1 MRKNIAFLLLL
12 ACLGT
17 LAAAQQLP
25 RTVLPENYQLT
36 LSPNFQTDKLD
47 GDETITVRVTQPT
60 SAITLNAAEITFGET
75 TINQNGA
82 TQTAQVTSDPKAET
96 ATLTVPKALAAGPAT
111 IHIRYTGILNNELRG
126 FYLSQVG
133 QRKYGVTQFE
143 PADARRAY
151 PSFDQPDMKAT
162 FELTVVVDK
171 GDMAISNGKVV
182 SDTPGPGP
190 DKHTVKFSTTPKMS
204 SYLLALAVGEFQCE
218 AGQADGI
225 PIRVCGTPEQKGRGH
240 FALEAAE
247 YSLRYYDRYFG
258 IKYPYGKLDIIGVPD
273 FSAGAMENVGCIIGR
288 DILYFVDPKSSSYFL
303 QKAVAEDGV
312 AHEMAHQWFG
322 DLVTMK
328 WWDDFW
334 LNEGFATW
342 MSAKPIAAWKPEWN
356 LATDDVQSAGQA
368 MAVDSLSSTHPIHQE
383 VETPAQ
389 ALELAD
395 VISYN
400 KTAAVLRMVEGYVG
414 PALFRKGV
422 NAYLAKYAYGN
433 TTAPDFWNA
442 ITAAAKKPADKVMSS
457 FVMQAG
463 VPLVSV
469 SASCSNGNTRVEVS
483 QTRYFRNRELLN
495 AGSKELWQIPVC
507 LKAGNREKCELLTS
521 KTQSMELTG
530 CAPVYANAGAR
541 GYYHSG
547 YDAANLHHLA
557 VGAQQDLS
565 PAERVQLIDDAW
577 AEVRVDRIRVGDFL
591 ALAESLKN
599 DPTRAVADELAQELQ
614 YVDQHL
620 TTGADRQQYEAWVR
634 QTFGP
639 VGEQL
644 GWTPQPND
652 SEEQRARRADLLTLV
667 GEVGHDPKLAE
678 FSRQLT
684 EKALQGEAVDP
695 TLLYPA
701 LNIAT
706 RNGDAALYDAIQKR
720 AQSSGS
726 PEEAF
731 RFLRA
736 LGNFQKPALVERS
749 LEYAVSSQVR
759 SQDAPFL
766 IGRLMGNPDTQ
777 DQAWDWIRQ
786 HWSQVEAK
794 LTNFS
799 TGAVVDGAGS
809 FCDAGHKQQV
819 QDFFSQHP
827 IPSAQRTL
835 QQSLEFIANCV
846 DLKQQQEP
854 NLATWLQQ
862 QGGGREA
869 Q

>member
-36 LSPNFQTDKLD
+36 LSPNFQTDKFD
-47 GDETITVRVTQPT
+47 GDETITVRVAQPT

-75 TINQNGA
+75 TVTQNGA
-82 TQTAQVTSDPKAET
+82 TQTAQVTRDPKAET
-96 ATLTVPKALAAGPAT
+96 ATLTVAKALAAGPAT

-218 AGQADGI
+218 AGHADGI

-684 EKALQGEAVDP
+684 EKALRGEAVDP

-706 RNGDAALYDAIQKR
+706 RNGDAALYDAVQKR

>member
-36 LSPNFQTDKLD
+36 LSPNFQTDKFD
-47 GDETITVRVTQPT
+47 GDETITVRVAQPT

-75 TINQNGA
+75 TVTQNGA

-133 QRKYGVTQFE
+133 NRKYGVTQFE

-521 KTQSMELTG
+521 KTQSLELTG

-599 DPTRAVADELAQELQ
+599 DPTRAVSDELAQELQ

-634 QTFGP
+634 QTFSP

-667 GEVGHDPKLAE
+667 GEVGHDPKLSE

-684 EKALQGEAVDP
+684 EKALRGEAVDP
-695 TLLYPA
+695 TLIYPA

>member
-36 LSPNFQTDKLD
+36 LSPNFQTDKFD
-47 GDETITVRVTQPT
+47 GDETITVRVAQPT

-469 SASCSNGNTRVEVS
+469 SASCSNGNTKVEVS

-667 GEVGHDPKLAE
+667 GEVGHDPKLSE

-684 EKALQGEAVDP
+684 EKALRGEAVDP
-695 TLLYPA
+695 TLIYPA

>member
-1 MRKNIAFLLLL
+1 MTKKIAVLLL

-17 LAAAQQLP
+17 FAAAQPLP

-36 LSPNFQTDKLD
+36 LSPNFQTDKFD
-47 GDETITVRVTQPT
+47 GDETISVRVAQPT
-60 SAITLNAAEITFGET
+60 SSITLNAAEITFGET
-75 TINQNGA
+75 TVTQNGSR
-82 TQTAQVTSDPKAET
+82 QTAQVATDPKAET
-96 ATLTVPKALAAGPAT
+96 ATITVPQAMAVGPAT

-133 QRKYGVTQFE
+133 NRKYGVTQFE

-162 FELTVVVDK
+162 FDLTVVVDK
-171 GDMAISNGKVV
+171 SDMAISNGKVV

-240 FALEAAE
+240 FALQAAQ
-247 YSLRYYDRYFG
+247 YSLSYYDRYFG

-288 DILYFVDPKSSSYFL
+288 DLLYFVDPKSSSYFL

-356 LATDDVQSAGQA
+356 LPTDDVQSAAQA
-368 MAVDSLSSTHPIHQE
+368 MAVDSLSSTHPIHQA

-442 ITAAAKKPADKVMSS
+442 ITAAAKKPADKVMTS
-457 FVMQAG
+457 FVMQPG
-463 VPLVSV
+463 VPLVSL
-469 SASCSNGNTRVEVS
+469 STSCSNGNTKVEVS
-483 QTRYFRNRELLN
+483 QTRYFRNRELLS
-495 AGSKELWQIPVC
+495 AGSKELWQVPVC
-507 LKAGNREKCELLTS
+507 LKSGNREKCELLTS
-521 KTQSMELTG
+521 KSQTVEFTG

-547 YDAANLHHLA
+547 YDAANLHRLA
-557 VGAQQDLS
+557 SSAEQDLS
-565 PAERVQLIDDAW
+565 PPERVQLMDDAW
-577 AEVRVDRIRVGDFL
+577 AQVRVDSIRVGDFL
-591 ALAESLKN
+591 ALAEALKN
-599 DPTRAVADELAQELQ
+599 DPTRAVTDELAQDLR

-620 TTGADRQQYEAWVR
+620 TTGADREQYESWVR
-634 QTFGP
+634 QTFAP
-639 VGEQL
+639 VGERL
-644 GWTPQPND
+644 GWIPQAND
-652 SEEQRARRADLLTLV
+652 SEEQRARRADLLGLL
-667 GEVGHDPKLAE
+667 GEVGHDQKLVE

-684 EKALQGEAVDP
+684 EKAVRGEAVDP

-706 RNGDAALYDAIQKR
+706 LDGDAALYDAIQKH
-720 AQSSGS
+720 AQSAGS
-726 PEEAF
+726 PEESF

-736 LGNFQKPALVERS
+736 LGNFRAPALVERS

-759 SQDAPFL
+759 SQDAPYL
-766 IGRLMGNPDTQ
+766 IGRLIGNPDTQ

-786 HWSQVEAK
+786 HWGQVEAK

-799 TGAVVDGAGS
+799 TGVVVDGAGS

-819 QDFFSQHP
+819 QEFFSQHP

-835 QQSLEFIANCV
+835 QQSLEFIGDCV
-846 DLKQQQEP
+846 DLKQQQGP
-854 NLATWLQQ
+854 SLASWLQQ

>member
-1 MRKNIAFLLLL
+1 MKRSAVLLL
-12 ACLGT
+12 ACLAM
-17 LAAAQQLP
+17 LAEAQQLP

-36 LSPNFQTDKLD
+36 LSPDFQTDKFD
-47 GDETITVRVTQPT
+47 GDETIAVRVARPT
-60 SAITLNAAEITFGET
+60 SAITLNAAEITFGEAT
-75 TINQNGA
+75 VTQNGS
-82 TQTAQVTSDPKAET
+82 TQAVQVTTDPKAET
-96 ATLTVPKALAAGPAT
+96 ATLKVPQPLAAGPAT

-133 QRKYGVTQFE
+133 NRKYGVTQFE

-162 FELTVVVDK
+162 FDLTVVVDK
-171 GDMAISNGKVV
+171 ADMAISNGKVV
-182 SDTPGPGP
+182 SDTPGPGAE
-190 DKHTVKFSTTPKMS
+190 KHTVKFSTTPKMS

-240 FALEAAE
+240 FALQAAE
-247 YSLRYYDRYFG
+247 YTLSYYNRYFG

-303 QKAVAEDGV
+303 QKVVAQEGV

-356 LATDDVQSAGQA
+356 LATDDVQSAAQA
-368 MAVDSLSSTHPIHQE
+368 MAVDSLSSTHPIHQD

-442 ITAAAKKPADKVMSS
+442 ITAAAKKPADKVIST
-457 FVMQAG
+457 FVMQPG

-469 SASCSNGNTRVEVS
+469 STSCSNGNTKVEVS
-483 QTRYFRNRELLN
+483 QSRYFRNRELLN

-521 KTQSMELTG
+521 KSQTVELTG

-547 YDAANLHHLA
+547 YDPSTLHRLAASA
-557 VGAQQDLS
+557 EQDLS

-577 AEVRVDRIRVGDFL
+577 AQVRVDRIRVGDFL
-591 ALAESLKN
+591 ALAEALKD
-599 DPTRAVADELAQELQ
+599 DPTRAVTDELTQELQ

-634 QTFGP
+634 QTFSA

-667 GEVGHDPKLAE
+667 GEVGRDPKLLE

-684 EKALQGEAVDP
+684 EKTLRGEAVDP

-706 RNGDAALYDAIQKR
+706 RNGDDALYDAMQKR
-720 AQSSGS
+720 AQSAGS
-726 PEEAF
+726 PEESF

-736 LGNFQKPALVERS
+736 LGNFRTPALVERS
-749 LEYAVSSQVR
+749 LEYAISPQVR

-766 IGRLMGNPDTQ
+766 IGRLIGNPDTQ

-819 QDFFSQHP
+819 QEFFSQHP
-827 IPSAQRTL
+827 IPSARRTL
-835 QQSLEFIANCV
+835 QQSLEFIGNCV
-846 DLKQQQEP
+846 DLKQQQES
-854 NLATWLQQ
+854 NLASWLQQ

>member
-12 ACLGT
+12 ASLGT

-36 LSPNFQTDKLD
+36 LSPNFQIDKFD
-47 GDETITVRVTQPT
+47 GDETITVRVAQPT

-75 TINQNGA
+75 TVTQNGSA
-82 TQTAQVTSDPKAET
+82 QSAQVATDPKAET
-96 ATLTVPKALAAGPAT
+96 ATITVPRALAAGPAT
-111 IHIRYTGILNNELRG
+111 IHIRYTGVLNNELRG

-143 PADARRAY
+143 PADARRAF

-182 SDTPGPGP
+182 SDAPGPGA
-190 DKHTVKFSTTPKMS
+190 DKHTMKFSTTPKIS

-240 FALEAAE
+240 FALQAAE
-247 YSLRYYDRYFG
+247 YSLSYYDRYFG

-273 FSAGAMENVGCIIGR
+273 FSAGAMENVACIIGR
-288 DILYFVDPKSSSYFL
+288 DILYFVDPKSSYFL
-303 QKAVAEDGV
+303 QKVVAEDGV

-328 WWDDFW
+328 WWDDLW

-342 MSAKPIAAWKPEWN
+342 MAAKPIAAWKPEWN
-356 LATDDVQSAGQA
+356 LATDDVQSAAQA

-414 PALFRKGV
+414 PAVFRKGV

-442 ITAAAKKPADKVMSS
+442 ITVAAKKPADKVMSS

-463 VPLVSV
+463 VPLVSI
-469 SASCSNGNTRVEVS
+469 SASCSNGNTKVEVS

-507 LKAGNREKCELLTS
+507 LKAGNRERCELLTS
-521 KTQSMELTG
+521 KSQTVELTG
-530 CAPVYANAGAR
+530 CETVYANAGAR

-547 YDAANLHHLA
+547 YDASNLHRLA
-557 VGAQQDLS
+557 EGAEQDLS
-565 PAERVQLIDDAW
+565 PAERVQLVNDAW

-591 ALAESLKN
+591 TLAEFLKN
-599 DPTRAVADELAQELQ
+599 DPTRAVADELSQELQ

-634 QTFGP
+634 QTFSP

-684 EKALQGEAVDP
+684 DKALRGEAVDP

-749 LEYAVSSQVR
+749 LQYAVSPQVR

-819 QDFFSQHP
+819 EDFFSQHP
-827 IPSAQRTL
+827 IASAQRTL
-835 QQSLEFIANCV
+835 RQSLEFIGNCV

-854 NLATWLQQ
+854 NLASWLQQ

>member
-36 LSPNFQTDKLD
+36 LSPNFQTDKFD
-47 GDETITVRVTQPT
+47 GDETITVRVAQPT

-75 TINQNGA
+75 TVTQNGA

-96 ATLTVPKALAAGPAT
+96 ATLTVAKALAAGPAT

-521 KTQSMELTG
+521 KTQSLELTG

-599 DPTRAVADELAQELQ
+599 DPTRAVSDELAQELQ

-634 QTFGP
+634 QTFSP

-644 GWTPQPND
+644 VWTPQPND
-652 SEEQRARRADLLTLV
+652 IEEQRARRADLLTLV

-706 RNGDAALYDAIQKR
+706 RNGDAALYDAVQKR

>member
-1 MRKNIAFLLLL
+1 MTKNIAVLLL

-17 LAAAQQLP
+17 LAGAQQLP

-36 LSPNFQTDKLD
+36 LSPDFQTNKFG
-47 GDETITVRVTQPT
+47 GDETIQVQVAQPT
-60 SAITLNAAEITFGET
+60 SNITLNAAEITFGEAT
-75 TINQNGA
+75 VTQNGS
-82 TQTAQVTSDPKAET
+82 TQTAEVASDPKAET
-96 ATLTVPKALAAGPAT
+96 ATLTVPQALAAGAAA

-133 QRKYGVTQFE
+133 NRKYGVTQFE

-151 PSFDQPDMKAT
+151 PSFDQPDLKAT
-162 FELTVVVDK
+162 FDLTVVADK
-171 GDMAISNGKVV
+171 GDMAISNGKVL
-182 SDTPGPGP
+182 SDTPGPGAG
-190 DKHTVKFSTTPKMS
+190 KHTVKFSTTPKMS

-225 PIRVCGTPEQKGRGH
+225 PIRVCGTPEQRGRGH
-240 FALEAAE
+240 FALQAAE
-247 YSLRYYDRYFG
+247 YSLSYYDRYFG

-288 DILYFVDPKSSSYFL
+288 DILYFVDSKSSSYFL

-342 MSAKPIAAWKPEWN
+342 MSAKPISAWKPEWN
-356 LATDDVQSAGQA
+356 LATDDVQSAAQA

-414 PALFRKGV
+414 PSLFRKGV

-442 ITAAAKKPADKVMSS
+442 ITAAAKKPADKVMTT
-457 FVMQAG
+457 FVMQPG

-469 SASCSNGNTRVEVS
+469 SASCSNGNTKVEVS

-521 KTQSMELTG
+521 KSQTTEMAG
-530 CAPVYANAGAR
+530 CSPVYANAGAR
-541 GYYHSG
+541 GYYHSS
-547 YDAANLHHLA
+547 YEAANLHRLA
-557 VGAQQDLS
+557 ASAEQDLS
-565 PAERVQLIDDAW
+565 PPERVQLMDDAW
-577 AEVRVDRIRVGDFL
+577 AEVRVDRIHVGDFL
-591 ALAESLKN
+591 ALAEALKN
-599 DPTRAVADELAQELQ
+599 DPTRAVSDELAQELQ

-620 TTGADRQQYEAWVR
+620 TTGADRQQYEGWVR
-634 QTFGP
+634 QTFAP

-667 GEVGHDPKLAE
+667 GEVGQDPKLAE

-684 EKALQGEAVDP
+684 EKALHGEAVDP

-706 RNGDAALYDAIQKR
+706 RNGDAALYGFIQKH
-720 AQSSGS
+720 AQSAGS
-726 PEEAF
+726 PEESF

-736 LGNFQKPALVERS
+736 LGNFRAPALVERS

-766 IGRLMGNPDTQ
+766 IGRLIGNPDTQ
-777 DQAWDWIRQ
+777 EQAWDWIRQ

-799 TGAVVDGAGS
+799 TGVVVDGAGT

-819 QDFFSQHP
+819 QEFFSQHP

-835 QQSLEFIANCV
+835 QQSLEFIGDCV
-846 DLKQQQEP
+846 DLKTQQES
-854 NLATWLQQ
+854 NLASWLQ

>member
-36 LSPNFQTDKLD
+36 LSPNFQTDKFD
-47 GDETITVRVTQPT
+47 GDETITVRVAQPT

-75 TINQNGA
+75 TVTQNGA

-133 QRKYGVTQFE
+133 NRKYGVTQFE

-521 KTQSMELTG
+521 KTQSLELTG

-599 DPTRAVADELAQELQ
+599 DPTRAVSDELAQELQ

-634 QTFGP
+634 QTFSP

-684 EKALQGEAVDP
+684 EKALRGEAVDP
-695 TLLYPA
+695 TLIYPA

-819 QDFFSQHP
+819 QDFFNQHP

>member
-36 LSPNFQTDKLD
+36 LSPNFQTDKFD
-47 GDETITVRVTQPT
+47 GDETITVRVAQPT

-75 TINQNGA
+75 TVTQNGA

-133 QRKYGVTQFE
+133 NRKYGVTQFE

-469 SASCSNGNTRVEVS
+469 SASCSNGNTRVGVS
-483 QTRYFRNRELLN
+483 QTRYFRKRALLD

-521 KTQSMELTG
+521 KTQSLELTG

-599 DPTRAVADELAQELQ
+599 DPTRAVSDELAQELQ

-634 QTFGP
+634 QTFSP

-667 GEVGHDPKLAE
+667 GEVGHDPKLSE

-684 EKALQGEAVDP
+684 EKALRGEAVDP
-695 TLLYPA
+695 TLIYPA

>member
-1 MRKNIAFLLLL
+1 MRKNIAVLLM

-17 LAAAQQLP
+17 LAGAQQLP

-36 LSPNFQTDKLD
+36 LSPNFQTDKFD
-47 GDETITVRVTQPT
+47 GDETISVRVAQPT
-60 SAITLNAAEITFGET
+60 SSIRLNAAKITFGEAT
-75 TINQNGA
+75 VTQNGS
-82 TQTAQVTSDPKAET
+82 TQTAQVAIDPKAET
-96 ATLTVPKALAAGPAT
+96 ATLTVPQALAAGPAT
-111 IHIRYTGILNNELRG
+111 IHIRYNGILNNELRG

-133 QRKYGVTQFE
+133 NRKYGVTQFE

-162 FELTVVVDK
+162 FDLTVVVDK

-182 SDTPGPGP
+182 SDLPGPGA
-190 DKHTVKFSTTPKMS
+190 DKHTVKFSTTQKMS
-204 SYLLALAVGEFQCE
+204 SYLLALAVGDFQCE
-218 AGQADGI
+218 GGQADGI

-240 FALEAAE
+240 FALQAAE
-247 YSLRYYDRYFG
+247 YSLSYYDRYFG
-258 IKYPYGKLDIIGVPD
+258 IKYPYDKLDIIGVPD

-288 DILYFVDPKSSSYFL
+288 DLLYFVDPKSSSYFL
-303 QKAVAEDGV
+303 QKTVAEDGV

-356 LATDDVQSAGQA
+356 LATDDVQSAAQA
-368 MAVDSLSSTHPIHQE
+368 MAVDSLSSTHPIHQD

-400 KTAAVLRMVEGYVG
+400 KTAAVLHMVEGYVG

-442 ITAAAKKPADKVMSS
+442 ITATAKKPADKVMTT
-457 FVMQAG
+457 FVMQPG
-463 VPLVSV
+463 VPLVSI
-469 SASCSNGNTRVEVS
+469 SASCSNGNTKVEVS
-483 QTRYFRNRELLN
+483 QTRYFRDRELLN

-521 KTQSMELTG
+521 KSQTVELTG
-530 CAPVYANAGAR
+530 CEPVYANAGVR

-547 YDAANLHHLA
+547 YDAANLHRLA
-557 VGAQQDLS
+557 ASAEQELS
-565 PAERVQLIDDAW
+565 PAERVQLINDAW

-591 ALAESLKN
+591 ALAEALKN
-599 DPTRAVADELAQELQ
+599 DPTRAVTDELAQELQ
-614 YVDQHL
+614 YVNQHL
-620 TTGADRQQYEAWVR
+620 TTGADRQQYETWVR
-634 QTFGP
+634 QTFAP
-639 VGEQL
+639 VGEQM
-644 GWTPQPND
+644 GWTPQAND
-652 SEEQRARRADLLTLV
+652 SEEQRARRADLLSLV
-667 GEVGHDPKLAE
+667 GEVGHDPKLVE
-678 FSRQLT
+678 LSRRLT
-684 EKALQGEAVDP
+684 EKALRGEAVDP

-720 AQSSGS
+720 AQSATSA
-726 PEEAF
+726 EEFF

-749 LEYAVSSQVR
+749 LEYAVSTQVR
-759 SQDAPFL
+759 AQDAPFL
-766 IGRLMGNPDTQ
+766 IGRLIGNPDTQ
-777 DQAWDWIRQ
+777 DQTWDWIRQ

-799 TGAVVDGAGS
+799 TGVVVHGAGT

-819 QDFFSQHP
+819 QEFFSQHP

-835 QQSLEFIANCV
+835 QQSLEFIGNCV

-854 NLATWLQQ
+854 NLASWLQQ
-862 QGGGREA
+862 QSGGREA

>member
-12 ACLGT
+12 ACLET

-36 LSPNFQTDKLD
+36 LSPNFQTDKFD
-47 GDETITVRVTQPT
+47 GDETITVRVAQPT
-60 SAITLNAAEITFGET
+60 SAITLNAAEITFGEAT
-75 TINQNGA
+75 VTQNGS
-82 TQTAQVTSDPKAET
+82 TQTAQAATDSKAET
-96 ATLTVPKALAAGPAT
+96 ATLTVPQALAAGPAT

-162 FELTVVVDK
+162 FDLTVVVDK

-182 SDTPGPGP
+182 SDTPGPGA

-240 FALEAAE
+240 FALQAAE
-247 YSLRYYDRYFG
+247 YSLSYYDRYFG

-288 DILYFVDPKSSSYFL
+288 DILYFVDPRSSSYFL

-414 PALFRKGV
+414 PAVFRKGV
-422 NAYLAKYAYGN
+422 NSYLAKYAYGN

-442 ITAAAKKPADKVMSS
+442 ITAAAKKPADKVMTT
-457 FVMQAG
+457 FVMQPG

-469 SASCSNGNTRVEVS
+469 SASCSNGNTKVEVS

-507 LKAGNREKCELLTS
+507 LKAGNQEKCELLTS
-521 KTQSMELTG
+521 KSQTLELTG

-547 YDAANLHHLA
+547 YDAANLRRLA
-557 VGAQQDLS
+557 TGAEQDLS

-577 AEVRVDRIRVGDFL
+577 AEVRVDRIHVGDFL

-599 DPTRAVADELAQELQ
+599 DPTRAVSDELAQELQ

-634 QTFGP
+634 QTFSP

-667 GEVGHDPKLAE
+667 GEVGRDPKLAE
-678 FSRQLT
+678 FSSQLT
-684 EKALQGEAVDP
+684 EKALRGEAVDP
-695 TLLYPA
+695 TLIYPA

-835 QQSLEFIANCV
+835 QQSLEFIGNCV

-854 NLATWLQQ
+854 NLASWLQQ